1 MFAIEANPGA
11 HKMAL
16 WVKMIAKQA
25 WWPEFEPQNPYKG
38 KTEKRT
44 TLQLPSDLHELTVA
58 CTLPPTNK

>member
-11 HKMAL
+11 HKMAQ

-38 KTEKRT
+38 NKEENHSTVT
-44 TLQLPSDLHELTVA
+44 SDLHELTVA